1 MRKIILPLVLALAAP
16 VALTPIAPSPA
27 EAKFKLEISIDGV
40 GLHTMRRWRA
50 DDPLTRPQL
59 VRRTRTLR
67 KFLGFPFLKKKDRRH
82 AAALINAYE
91 ARLAAP
97 ALPMDERAARRLLAM
112 PRDLSA
118 MPLPRLRMLRSRIID
133 LLASPEIHRQ
143 TRNRLAALRAD
154 VSAEIRARSAPPPL
168 PRAERQARDL
178 LARRHDLRAMPLPRL
193 QRLGRRVL
201 DLLASR
207 GLYPATRRDLT
218 RLRDRIQAEARR
230 RTNPPVSRDEQRARA
245 LLARA
250 GDVRALRGA
259 ALRELKF
266 DIIDL
271 LASPDLRR
279 GTRQRLARLLGD
291 VRAELRRRN
300 APPPV
305 SASERRARR
314 LLASATNLAS
324 MRRGALRGLK
334 SDIIDLLA
342 SPDLRRGTRQRL
354 ARLLGDVRAEL
365 RRRNAPPPVSASEA
379 QARRLLARARDLSR
393 MSTPRLR
400 ENWSEAVELLSTP
413 GIAPATRRKLA
424 RLRARLAAEI
434 NARRSSAQARRILQ
448 DTRPATRLSD
458 AQLRTR
464 LAAIRQALRI
474 PGLPERYSRPLRRM
488 LARDRAELRRRVAI
502 AENGRAE
509 AEAALAGT
517 DALIQD
523 HRPSRAL
530 RTQALRRRIRALRK
544 ALTLRGLSAWRRGV
558 LARKLREDRAELRAR
573 LLRARAERRA
583 RLARERRFQLD
594 TGIAESP
601 SISAAEAGR
610 RAIERQLAAAPR
622 QRLGRRFT
630 LRELRARPG
639 LRDFMPAIDLDS
651 IHFGF
656 NEYWV
661 REEEIGKLERIGEA
675 IERIIAAHPGEVFLI
690 EGHTDAVGSAD
701 YNQRL
706 SEKRAL
712 AVKQALTEYFN
723 IPADNLVTI
732 GYGERFLK
740 IPVPDAEPENRR
752 VSIRRITPLLE
763 R

>member
-1 MRKIILPLVLALAAP
+1 MRNAVQEELGRRPAP
-16 VALTPIAPSPA
+16 EYS
-27 EAKFKLEISIDGV
+27 
-40 GLHTMRRWRA
+40 R
-50 DDPLTRPQL
+50 
-59 VRRTRTLR
+59 
-67 KFLGFPFLKKKDRRH
+67 
-82 AAALINAYE
+82 
-91 ARLAAP
+91 
-97 ALPMDERAARRLLAM
+97 DERDARA
-112 PRDLSA
+112 
-118 MPLPRLRMLRSRIID
+118 
-133 LLASPEIHRQ
+133 LLASHY
-143 TRNRLAALRAD
+143 NLRALD
-154 VSAEIRARSAPPPL
+154 LPFLRRLKKDARALLDTHNLHRETYLRLLKFHDRVAAEIDRRGRAVPDD
-168 PRAERQARDL
+168 ERK
-178 LARRHDLRAMPLPRL
+178 
-193 QRLGRRVL
+193 
-201 DLLASR
+201 
-207 GLYPATRRDLT
+207 
-218 RLRDRIQAEARR
+218 
-230 RTNPPVSRDEQRARA
+230 ARA
-245 LLARA
+245 LLARYPDTT
-250 GDVRALRGA
+250 GLSTRRLRILDRKLTSLIASPLISGRTQGRLIR
-259 ALRELKF
+259 LRE
-266 DIIDL
+266 
-271 LASPDLRR
+271 
-279 GTRQRLARLLGD
+279 D
-291 VRAELRRRN
+291 VRAELRRRGSTRLT
-300 APPPV
+300 PV
-305 SASERRARR
+305 EAR
-314 LLASATNLAS
+314 
-324 MRRGALRGLK
+324 
-334 SDIIDLLA
+334 
-342 SPDLRRGTRQRL
+342 
-354 ARLLGDVRAEL
+354 
-365 RRRNAPPPVSASEA
+365 
-379 QARRLLARARDLSR
+379 ARRLLARADNMELLT
-393 MSTPRLR
+393 TPMARAYWR
-400 ENWSEAVELLSTP
+400 EAVDLLSLP
-413 GIAPATRRKLA
+413 GMRPDTRRKVA
-424 RLRARLAAEI
+424 RLRARLATEL
-434 NARRSSAQARRILQ
+434 NARRGARTAQKILQ

-458 AQLRTR
+458 TQLRAR
-464 LAAIRQALRI
+464 LAAIRKALRI
-474 PGLPERYSRPLRRM
+474 PDLPRRYLRPLRRM

-517 DALIQD
+517 DALIND

-530 RTQALRRRIRALRK
+530 RTPALRRRIRALRK

-583 RLARERRFQLD
+583 RLAHERRFQLD

-675 IERIIAAHPGEVFLI
+675 IERIIAAHSGEVFLI